1 MTTYESWH
9 CPGAD
14 ADGFVSVEFL
24 EDRASQ
30 LTRDQFIEEFPVP
43 ALLVVLPEA
52 DQLRVRSDLDSDDHV
67 QLLTVSVRS
76 SMTLRYLNRVA
87 FICKRPGNRFAHLVS
102 VGRSRSNDISI
113 AVDSISKVHGY
124 FAQDE
129 EAWAFTDHSST
140 NGSQLNSQVL
150 PSGEKALLHDG
161 DFLRLGLEVTLEYLS
176 PERLYDRARHR

>member
-1 MTTYESWH
+1 MTNESWH

-14 ADGFVSVEFL
+14 ADGFVSLEFL

-30 LTRDQFIEEFPVP
+30 LIRDQFLEEFPVP

-52 DQLRVRSDLDSDDHV
+52 DQLRVRPDLDSSDDAV

-124 FAQDE
+124 FAHDGE
-129 EAWAFTDHSST
+129 EWAFTDHSST
-140 NGSQLNSQVL
+140 NGSQLNNQAL
-150 PSGEKALLHDG
+150 PAGERAPLNDG
-161 DFLRLGLEVTLEYLS
+161 DFLRLGLEVTLQYLN
-176 PERLYDRARHR
+176 PERMYDRARHR